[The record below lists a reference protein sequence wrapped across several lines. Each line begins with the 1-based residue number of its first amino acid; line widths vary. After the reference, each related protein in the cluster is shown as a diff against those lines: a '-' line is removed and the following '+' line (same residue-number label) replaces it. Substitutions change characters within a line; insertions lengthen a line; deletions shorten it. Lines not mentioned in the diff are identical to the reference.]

1 MNPEVKQWLATAEQL
16 THDDASS
23 TPPAL
28 CFRGAAFALRAALE
42 AAVAAALSAASVD
55 VTAGGARARFL
66 GLRVCVDASTAR
78 RAKALWGALSLACHY
93 HQYELGPSKEQV
105 RSWHAEVVAVLGC
118 LNT

>member
-1 MNPEVKQWLATAEQL
+1 MNSEVKQWLATAEQL

-23 TPPAL
+23 TPAAL
-28 CFRGAAFALRAALE
+28 RFRGAAFALRAALE
-42 AAVAAALSAASVD
+42 AAVAATLSAASVE
-55 VTAGGARARFL
+55 VTAGGSRARFL

-78 RAKALWGALSLACHY
+78 RAKALWGALCLACHY

-105 RSWHAEVVAVLGC
+105 RSWHAEVVAVLGL

>member
-1 MNPEVKQWLATAEQL
+1 MNPEAKQWLATAEQL

-23 TPPAL
+23 TPAAL
-28 CFRGAAFALRAALE
+28 RFRGAAFALRAALE

-105 RSWHAEVVAVLGC
+105 RSWHTEVVAVLGC